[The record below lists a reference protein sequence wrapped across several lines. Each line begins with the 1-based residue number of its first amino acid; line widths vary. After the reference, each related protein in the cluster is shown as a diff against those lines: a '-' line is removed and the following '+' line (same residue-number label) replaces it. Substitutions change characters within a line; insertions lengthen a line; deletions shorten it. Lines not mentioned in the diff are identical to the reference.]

1 MLTRATIAKYAP
13 YGVWAF
19 FVFFCFRYAVE
30 ISNGGNDWKTADW
43 LINYSAGPLRRGLTG
58 TILLAVSDLG
68 LPLLWLTY
76 VFQVSIY
83 AVVFI
88 VVLKLYR
95 QTERGLFW
103 LLILYSPAFLLFSFY
118 DLQGGFRKE
127 IIIFSIFAYF
137 CLLYTHK
144 TINQTKLVFVC
155 LVYVLAGLSH
165 ELTVFTL
172 PFFIYLLFMSAK
184 QGLIKERVAII
195 YSGIFAVASVAIL
208 LFATLH
214 KGDAAI
220 SEAICQSLINR
231 KLNPEICLGAISW
244 LSEDSRK
251 ATSKVL
257 EQISYMSLFTPVL
270 FGVAILPLFFTTWWK
285 KQTYVLL
292 VISTALFLPLF
303 IAAIDWGRWVYVLT
317 FMLFCLALAE
327 RVTVKFP
334 FKNIFVIAGVIYVT
348 TWSIPHCCVGG
359 VGKGFFGTVERY
371 TYKII
376 EKMKQ

>member
-1 MLTRATIAKYAP
+1 MLTRTTIAKYAP

-19 FVFFCFRYAVE
+19 FAFFSFRYAVE
-30 ISNGGNDWKTADW
+30 ISNGGSSWKTADW

-68 LPLLWLTY
+68 FPLLWLTY

-83 AVVFI
+83 AVIFI
-88 VVLKLYR
+88 NVLKLYK

-127 IIIFSIFAYF
+127 IIIFSVFAYF
-137 CLLYTHK
+137 CLLYAHK
-144 TINQTKLVFVC
+144 TITQTKLIFVC

-172 PFFIYLLFMSAK
+172 PFFIYLLFTSAK

-195 YSGIFAVASVAIL
+195 CSGILAVVSVAIL

-214 KGDAAI
+214 KGDAVV
-220 SEAICQSLINR
+220 SDAICQSLINR
-231 KLNPEICLGAISW
+231 KLNPEICLGAIRW
-244 LSEDSRK
+244 LGEDSRK
-251 ATSKVL
+251 ASSRVL
-257 EQISYMSLFTPVL
+257 ELISYMSLFTPVL

-292 VISTALFLPLF
+292 VISALTFLPLF
-303 IAAIDWGRWVYVLT
+303 IVAIDWGRWVYILT

-334 FKNIFVIAGVIYVT
+334 FKSIFVIAGIIYLT

-359 VGKGFFGTVERY
+359 IGKGFF
-371 TYKII
+371 
-376 EKMKQ
+376 